1 MAPAAAQTIHMSKCR
16 MRKML
21 LLEMRRTSRRFQRQL
36 KKRTSMRP
44 LKTMEDRVMSD
55 SEGSNN
61 EDASSEPAQHN
72 TESLKKLVSR
82 LGFGFQS

>member
-1 MAPAAAQTIHMSKCR
+1 
-16 MRKML
+16 
-21 LLEMRRTSRRFQRQL
+21 
-36 KKRTSMRP
+36 MRP